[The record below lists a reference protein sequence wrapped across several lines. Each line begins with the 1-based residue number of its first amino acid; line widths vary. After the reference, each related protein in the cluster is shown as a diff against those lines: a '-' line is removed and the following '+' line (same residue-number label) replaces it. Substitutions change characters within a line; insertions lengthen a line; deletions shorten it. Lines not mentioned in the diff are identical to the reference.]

1 MALRPDRDKGTFP
14 TCGLEML
21 VRIATLDLAPTKG
34 ETAVLVWDNHAVS
47 AALLAGRRIG
57 KGKLECHA
65 FLRSR
70 DSGDVALARCVFDQ
84 FDVAWS
90 DRDLFPTGYFK
101 LAVTAQRNDVLAARR
116 GVPIAD
122 STGRGAMQLSS
133 GCHHHFEDIVAVSRN
148 KFGLYLFGMGLAVG
162 PGVKPGYEHTFV
174 FLRTVGLRARK
185 RNEA

>member
-1 MALRPDRDKGTFP
+1 
-14 TCGLEML
+14 
-21 VRIATLDLAPTKG
+21 VLA
-34 ETAVLVWDNHAVS
+34 WNNHAIL
-47 AALLAGRRIG
+47 AALLSCGGRIG
-57 KGKLECHA
+57 KGKLERYT

-70 DSGDVALARCVFDQ
+70 DSGDVALTRRVLDQ
-84 FDVAWS
+84 LDVAWS

-101 LAVTAQRNDVLAARR
+101 LAVTAQRNDVLAARS

-133 GCHHHFEDIVAVSRN
+133 GCRHHLEDIVAVSRN
-148 KFGLYLFGMGLAVG
+148 KFGLYVFGMGLAVR

-174 FLRTVGLRARK
+174 FLRTGRLRARK